1 MEYRTLGATGLR
13 VSALCFGTW
22 EIGGLF
28 WGQVDQ
34 YDGVNLLRRAL
45 ERGITTFD
53 TADVYGNGRSE
64 VLMSVAFHGRRQDVV
79 YISKAGY
86 LVGLD
91 GAQAVRMRPEI
102 SGCDRDHSPAY
113 LRWALEL
120 SLRRL
125 NTDYID
131 VWLLHDP
138 PQEALA
144 SQEVWECLQELQ
156 RQGKIRCY
164 GASTNARGG
173 IVAIEQGG
181 AQVVEVPFNLL
192 QQEAATE
199 LFPLAQARGV
209 GILAR
214 TPFAGGRLFRGGPQ
228 VEPFTFLFQQAGG
241 PAQAALKYVLSHEV
255 VSAVV
260 TGIMREQEL
269 EENIA
274 ACAPPYFDAATLQ
287 RAAGIRT
294 A

>member
-1 MEYRTLGATGLR
+1 MEYRTLGTAGLR

-22 EIGGLF
+22 ELGGLF

-45 ERGITTFD
+45 ELGVTTFD

-64 VLMSVAFHGRRQDVV
+64 VLLSVAFHGRRQDVV

-102 SGCDRDHSPAY
+102 GGRDRDHSPGY

-138 PQEALA
+138 PAEALA
-144 SQEVWECLQELQ
+144 SQEVWECLRELQ
-156 RQGKIRCY
+156 RQGKIRYY
-164 GASTNARGG
+164 GASTSARGG
-173 IVAIEQGG
+173 VVAIEQGG

-199 LFPLAQARGV
+199 LFPLAQARGA

-228 VEPFTFLFQQAGG
+228 VEPFAFLFQQAGG
-241 PAQAALKYVLSHEV
+241 PAQAALKYVLSHDA

-287 RAAGIRT
+287 RAAGLRG

>member
-1 MEYRTLGATGLR
+1 MEYRMLGATGLR

-45 ERGITTFD
+45 ELGITAFD

-64 VLMSVAFHGRRQDVV
+64 VLLSVAFHGRRQDVL

-102 SGCDRDHSPAY
+102 GGRDRDHSPNY
-113 LRWALEL
+113 LRWALEF

-138 PQEALA
+138 PPEALA
-144 SQEVWECLQELQ
+144 SQEVWECLRELQ
-156 RQGKIRCY
+156 RQGKIRYY
-164 GASTNARGG
+164 GASTSARGG
-173 IVAIEQGG
+173 LLAIEQGG

-192 QQEAATE
+192 QQEAAAE
-199 LFPLAQARGV
+199 LFPLARARGV

-214 TPFAGGRLFRGGPQ
+214 TPFAGGRLFRGGAQ
-228 VEPFTFLFQQAGG
+228 VEPLTSLFQQAGG
-241 PAQAALKYVLSHEV
+241 PAQAALKYVLSHEA

-274 ACAPPYFDAATLQ
+274 ACTPPYFDAATLQ
-287 RAAGIRT
+287 RAAAG
-294 A
+294 

>member
-1 MEYRTLGATGLR
+1 MEYRMLGATGLR

-45 ERGITTFD
+45 ELGVTTFD

-64 VLMSVAFHGRRQDVV
+64 VLLSVAFHGRRQDVV

-102 SGCDRDHSPAY
+102 GGRDRDHSPAY

-138 PQEALA
+138 PQEVLA
-144 SQEVWECLQELQ
+144 SQEVWECLRELQ
-156 RQGKIRCY
+156 RHGKIRYY
-164 GASTNARGG
+164 GASTSARGG

-181 AQVVEVPFNLL
+181 AQVIEVPFNLL
-192 QQEAATE
+192 QQEAAAE
-199 LFPLAQARGV
+199 LFPLARARGV

-228 VEPFTFLFQQAGG
+228 VEPFAFLFRQAGG
-241 PAQAALKYVLSHEV
+241 PAQAALKYVLSHDAV
-255 VSAVV
+255 AAVV

-269 EENIA
+269 EEDIA
-274 ACAPPYFDAATLQ
+274 ACAPPYFDGATLQ
-287 RAAGIRT
+287 RAAAG
-294 A
+294 